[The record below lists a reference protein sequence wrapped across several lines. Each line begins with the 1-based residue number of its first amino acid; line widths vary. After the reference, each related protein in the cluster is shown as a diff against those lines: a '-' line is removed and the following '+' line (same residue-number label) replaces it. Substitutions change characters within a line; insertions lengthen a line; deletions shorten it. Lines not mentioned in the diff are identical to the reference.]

1 MMQMQNVDVVI
12 VGGGMVGLGLA
23 AALKN
28 SALTIAI
35 VEGQL
40 PDTQLGEAPDNRVS
54 ALSLASQRILQGVGA
69 WDGIVAR
76 RLQAYDSM
84 AVWEQD
90 SFGHIGFD
98 AASLRQPALGHIVE
112 NRVIQLAL
120 LDTIVG
126 ANNISLLTP
135 ARAQSLQVSDA
146 GALLLLEDGRALS
159 AKVVVAA
166 DGAHSWVRRQADI
179 PLTSWDYGHHALVA
193 TVRSAEPHEAVA
205 RQIFTPEGP
214 LAFLPLWEPNL
225 CSIVWS
231 VPATRAEALCA
242 LDDEG
247 FNRQLTTAFDG
258 RLGLC
263 KVEGAR
269 SAIPLTARYARD
281 FARERLVLVGDAAD
295 KLVPKLIE
303 RTKALKVLNGT
314 NLAAE
319 MGPIVTRA
327 AHERISGYID
337 LGVKEGAQLLVDG
350 RGFDGKQAGEGC
362 EGGFWLGGTLFDHV
376 TPAMRIY
383 KEEIFGPV
391 LAVVRAKDFGE
402 AVQLVNDHEF
412 GNGVACFT
420 RDGNVAREF
429 GRRIQAGMVG
439 INVPI
444 PVPMAWHGFGGWK
457 RSLFGD
463 MHAYGEEGVR
473 FYTKQKSIMQRW
485 PESTPKGAEFVM
497 PTAK

>member
-23 AALKN
+23 AALKS
-28 SALTIAI
+28 SALKVAI

-54 ALSLASQRILQGVGA
+54 ALSLASQRILQGIGA
-69 WDGIVAR
+69 WDGMVAR

-84 AVWEQD
+84 AVWELD

-120 LDTIVG
+120 LDAIAG
-126 ANNISLLTP
+126 ASNISLLTP
-135 ARAQSLQVSDA
+135 ARAQSLQVSEA

-159 AKVVVAA
+159 ARVVVAA

-193 TVRSAEPHEAVA
+193 TVRCAEPHEAVA

-214 LAFLPLWEPNL
+214 LAFLPLWQPNL

-231 VPATRAEALCA
+231 VPAARAEALCA

-247 FNRQLTTAFDG
+247 FSRQLTTAFDG

-263 KVEGAR
+263 KVEGPR

-281 FARERLVLVGDAAD
+281 FARERLVLVGDAAHTIHPLAGQGVNLGLLD
-295 KLVPKLIE
+295 AAALAEQLLKSQSAGADIGLLANLRGYERWRKSEAARMLAAMEGLKRLFGGSHPLKKLVRGVGLRAVDGLAP
-303 RTKALKVLNGT
+303 LKHSV
-314 NLAAE
+314 
-319 MGPIVTRA
+319 IRA
-327 AHERISGYID
+327 AMG
-337 LGVKEGAQLLVDG
+337 LEGELPALA
-350 RGFDGKQAGEGC
+350 KGEK
-362 EGGFWLGGTLFDHV
+362 
-376 TPAMRIY
+376 I
-383 KEEIFGPV
+383 
-391 LAVVRAKDFGE
+391 
-402 AVQLVNDHEF
+402 
-412 GNGVACFT
+412 
-420 RDGNVAREF
+420 
-429 GRRIQAGMVG
+429 
-439 INVPI
+439 
-444 PVPMAWHGFGGWK
+444 
-457 RSLFGD
+457 
-463 MHAYGEEGVR
+463 
-473 FYTKQKSIMQRW
+473 
-485 PESTPKGAEFVM
+485 
-497 PTAK
+497 